1 MLDSTESRPFIP
13 KCAPIRTQMRK
24 YDMSFCFH
32 FAKPDASQLRPSY
45 DAIIDTISFLSRGEV
60 SVAVAVAAAVATE
73 LNFAS
78 FIVWPPPRMPDSCHD
93 SLCGQALIAAQP
105 AQPAAAT
112 ACTVL
117 VRVGKLL
124 TMRKDFGRA
133 QN

>member
-1 MLDSTESRPFIP
+1 
-13 KCAPIRTQMRK
+13 
-24 YDMSFCFH
+24 MSFCFH

-45 DAIIDTISFLSRGEV
+45 DAIIDTISSLSRGEV
-60 SVAVAVAAAVATE
+60 SVAVAAAVATE

-78 FIVWPPPRMPDSCHD
+78 FIVWPPPRMPDSRHD
-93 SLCGQALIAAQP
+93 SLCGQALIAAQS

-112 ACTVL
+112 ACSVL